1 MNSPCSD
8 YLHSFLSL
16 PDPMAALNEALSKCT
31 TFELA
36 SLRYDWPQWW
46 ARPKQL
52 PPECRWSSWG
62 GLTGRGWGKSRA
74 MAEFVNGEVRAGRAR
89 RIGLMSQNEDMCIN
103 VMVNGESGLIATARP
118 DCKAVFEKD
127 RVVWENGAQ
136 AFVYTPERPKNC
148 YGPEHDLLWL
158 SEIHGWP
165 RATMMEAFSAL
176 SMGLRLGLA
185 RMIWDSNPKRK
196 HPIIKKLLDRA
207 QIYPDKHIAFRGTT
221 FENLNNLNPEAVAE
235 WEREYG
241 GTMVGREM
249 LLGEQ
254 LEEEDG
260 ALFKQIWIDR
270 ARREMPSKLKRRIIV
285 VDPAISTRK
294 GTDKTGIVEL
304 GLGTDDQIYIIQDNT
319 DKLAWE
325 KWGDIVVDNYASG
338 RCDCVIVERNRG
350 GDACLAN
357 IRARAEAKDWCAI
370 KVADDAITHFVQGT
384 IYVKEVIGRVSK
396 EARAEPVASLVER
409 GRVSL
414 VLGSDFTD
422 LEEQLTTYEDG
433 SGAVSPNNYDA
444 FVWGC
449 WELAGL
455 AKRGAQTQ
463 SFVGIEKAATILRQP
478 QNPSLLRSVLQG
490 SAGSRRL

>member
-1 MNSPCSD
+1 MKSSCSQF
-8 YLHSFLSL
+8 LESFLAL
-16 PDPMAALNEALSKCT
+16 PDPMAALDEALSCCS

-36 SLRYDWPQWW
+36 AMRFDWAGWW

-52 PPECRWSSWG
+52 PPEFRWSSWG
-62 GLTGRGWGKSRA
+62 GLTGRGWGKTRA
-74 MAEFVNGEVRAGRAR
+74 MAEFVNAEVRAGRAK
-89 RIGLMSQNEDMCIN
+89 RIGLMSQNEDMCIS
-103 VMVNGESGLIATARP
+103 VMVNGESGLLATARP
-118 DCKAVFEKD
+118 DCKAEFEKN
-127 RVVWENGAQ
+127 RVVWANGAQ

-176 SMGLRLGLA
+176 TMGLRLGLA

-196 HPIIKKLLDRA
+196 HPLIKKLLDRA
-207 QIYPDKHIAFRGTT
+207 VIYPDKHIVFRGTT
-221 FENLNNLNPEAVAE
+221 FENVDNLNPEAVAE

-260 ALFKQIWIDR
+260 SLFKQLWIDR
-270 ARREMPSKLKRRIIV
+270 SRREMPSKLKRRIIV

-294 GTDKTGIVEL
+294 GTDKTGIIEL
-304 GLGTDDQIYIIQDNT
+304 GLGIDDQIYAIQDAT
-319 DKLAWE
+319 DKHPWD
-325 KWGDIVVDNYASG
+325 KWGDIVVEQYVESK
-338 RCDCVIVERNRG
+338 CDCVIVERNRG

-357 IRARAEAKDWCAI
+357 IRARADKIGWSTI
-370 KVADDAITHFVQGT
+370 KVADDAPTRHVAGT
-384 IYVKEVIGRVSK
+384 IYVKEVIGRISK

-409 GRVSL
+409 GRVSM
-414 VLGSDFTD
+414 VLGSDFSD
-422 LEEQLTTYEDG
+422 LEEQLTTYEDAP
-433 SGAVSPNNYDA
+433 GAVSPNNYDA
-444 FVWGC
+444 FVWGV

-455 AKRGAQTQ
+455 AKTRPQVQ
-463 SFVGIEKAATILRQP
+463 SFAGIDRAAATLRQP
-478 QNPSLLRSVLQG
+478 ARPSSLGSILRVG
-490 SAGSRRL
+490 SGGRRL